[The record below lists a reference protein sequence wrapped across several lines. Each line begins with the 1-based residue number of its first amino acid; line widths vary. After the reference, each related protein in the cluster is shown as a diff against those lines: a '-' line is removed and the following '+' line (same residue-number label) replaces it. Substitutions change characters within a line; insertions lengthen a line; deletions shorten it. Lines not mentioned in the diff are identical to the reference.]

1 MSDVTILPISRWPR
15 VRQVILPTI
24 LATGLLAVS
33 GCAKSPSTLPAS
45 SGTQLIITM
54 TVAGHINPGY
64 TYFVLFNPVAQANQ
78 TTGPIPVVGIPWG
91 NGFAT
96 GAFTAFLRY
105 DPSQPNS
112 GYGMYQVVPGTNL
125 LSFAPLAA
133 PTQFTPVS
141 NEPNQNQ
148 LQFQIPLSA
157 IPTGGVTATNLQ
169 INFLATDRIVT
180 NPNDP
185 GTKHIDALGDTR
197 LSSQI
202 NSFITVPTAT
212 SGLFN
217 NSTALEPSGDVMLVG
232 SGVSTSDEIQD
243 LDITDWSVEV
253 RSGS

>member
-1 MSDVTILPISRWPR
+1 MSVVKSPTALRWPHAR
-15 VRQVILPTI
+15 RIAASAV
-24 LATGLLAVS
+24 LATGLLAAS
-33 GCAKSPSTLPAS
+33 GCAKSPSTLPGT

-54 TVAGHINPGY
+54 TVAGKINPSY
-64 TYFVLFNPVAQANQ
+64 VYFILFNPVAQANQ

-96 GAFTAFLRY
+96 GQFTAFLRY

-125 LSFAPLAA
+125 LQFSPLAA
-133 PTQFTPVS
+133 PTQFTPVAT
-141 NEPNQNQ
+141 EPNQNQ

-157 IPTGGVTATNLQ
+157 IPTNGVTASNLQ
-169 INFLATDRIVT
+169 INFLTTDRIVT

-202 NSFITVPTAT
+202 NSFITVPTST
-212 SGLFN
+212 TGLFN
-217 NSTALEPSGDVMLVG
+217 NSSALEPSGDVMLVG
-232 SGVSTSDEIQD
+232 SGVSTGDEIQD
-243 LDITDWSVEV
+243 LDITDWSIEV
-253 RSGS
+253 RASN